1 MSEFDK
7 CKYDLKLTLVGFLVA
22 LFSAGIGIGGG
33 ILLVSILIS
42 VFRFDFKKAASTSLA
57 TIIPISFVGSVS
69 YFVFLP
75 EIPHL
80 QYYFTFIPACVF
92 GTILGIGIVRNHPN
106 WWFKSLFSFFLI
118 IISMSMLRIFDFPA
132 LIYRALDSILYSNE
146 WLLIVPVGIFIG
158 IIAVALGI
166 GCGLLIVP
174 FYVIVINLN
183 IHEAIALSLATM
195 FFLTLSATMMNNRF
209 KMLDTN
215 LLKTLLIPALSGA
228 IIGAIIS
235 GHLPAQFLKIIFGIL
250 LFIIALYYIIQEIS
264 IHFKPAVFVNK
275 FLGKY

>member
-1 MSEFDK
+1 
-7 CKYDLKLTLVGFLVA
+7 
-22 LFSAGIGIGGG
+22 
-33 ILLVSILIS
+33 
-42 VFRFDFKKAASTSLA
+42 
-57 TIIPISFVGSVS
+57 
-69 YFVFLP
+69 
-75 EIPHL
+75 
-80 QYYFTFIPACVF
+80 
-92 GTILGIGIVRNHPN
+92 
-106 WWFKSLFSFFLI
+106 
-118 IISMSMLRIFDFPA
+118 MSMLRIFDFPA

-235 GHLPAQFLKIIFGIL
+235 GHLPAQILKIIFGIL